1 MCRFFIPRAC
11 VSELDV
17 LVHPVIPLI
26 NPTLMNRVTSF
37 LWNHSQKL
45 AFGSVGIAIGTT
57 YFFQP
62 HFEMLSR
69 WALVQTDGIS
79 EVKPSDRLE
88 RLLTEVSRNFVLNE
102 KIKCDLDLFLTK
114 SDHVFSVGSVR
125 SAGYAFIG
133 LPRFA
138 SYSDPSEISTEDFG
152 FYTRHFPYGPYS
164 PVGKQRLALMILPDD
179 ALRFVLARELVRLGA
194 KSRDG
199 TSIAVSARTKAMF
212 TVAGMVGGLYAA
224 YQVASPISV
233 TVGVFILKVS
243 THLFQCAYRLNRVY
257 KLPTHWLL
265 SSRLLLYTGLA
276 LFGLFCQWQIALAW
290 RRYNC
295 LAVDKLVAHLD
306 DSFLRGGL
314 AYYDWRIRWN
324 QFWYDRSVE
333 KHTNE
338 QKSHFDPV
346 KLYQE
351 EQQRVEESTETEEQ
365 PVGNIGKFVLHD
377 KESGYYL
384 PRIDGT
390 KDPLG
395 PPVDSLQ
402 TQFRSSGAFHYKINP
417 RVSACGRERWAG
429 DGDGVGFGL
438 TEMLMSGL
446 APTWLV
452 WLLGLFV
459 CPATSYLRYSRLAA
473 STADHHERPTQL
485 EKSL

>member
-1 MCRFFIPRAC
+1 
-11 VSELDV
+11 
-17 LVHPVIPLI
+17 
-26 NPTLMNRVTSF
+26 MNRVTSI

-45 AFGSVGIAIGTT
+45 ALGSVGIAISTT
-57 YFFQP
+57 YFLQA

-79 EVKPSDRLE
+79 EVRPSGRLE
-88 RLLTEVSRNFVLNE
+88 RLLTEVGRNFILDE
-102 KIKCDLDLFLTK
+102 KTKCDLDLFLTK

-125 SAGYAFIG
+125 AAGYAFIG

-164 PVGKQRLALMILPDD
+164 SVGKQRLALMILPDD

-194 KSRDG
+194 KSLDG
-199 TSIAVSARTKAMF
+199 TSLAVSARTKAMF

-224 YQVASPISV
+224 Y
-233 TVGVFILKVS
+233 
-243 THLFQCAYRLNRVY
+243 QCAYRLNRVY

-314 AYYDWRIRWN
+314 VYYDWRIRWN

-333 KHTNE
+333 KHANE

-351 EQQRVEESTETEEQ
+351 EQQRVEESNGTEDQ
-365 PVGNIGKFVLHD
+365 PVCNIGKFVLHD

-384 PRIDGT
+384 PRIDGAG
-390 KDPLG
+390 DSSG
-395 PPVDSLQ
+395 PSVDSLQ
-402 TQFRSSGAFHYKINP
+402 THFRSSGAFHYKINP

-459 CPATSYLRYSRLAA
+459 SPATSHLRYSRLAA
-473 STADHHERPTQL
+473 PTAAHRERPTQL